1 VQLRSKG
8 SAALAVLG
16 MAVALSGCGNP
27 DLDVS
32 QPWFTKPV
40 DVFGKKGGYTFSE
53 LQDARQRQRP
63 ITTNDLVNSNGTCPL
78 PVAQASV
85 PQAAVAQAPGAPGAP
100 AATASPD
107 TASLLGS
114 GIALGMAECDVVF
127 RAGQPT
133 SVQLGTN
140 PNGDRT
146 AVLTYNS
153 GPRPGVYRFERGAL
167 VQMDRAQVQAPAP
180 QAEKKKPAKSAKA
193 GKPSKKDAQT
203 SSAN

>member
-1 VQLRSKG
+1 LRVQLRSKG

-16 MAVALSGCGNP
+16 MVLGMAVALSGCASA
-27 DLDVS
+27 DVDWS
-32 QPWFTKPV
+32 QGWFAKPL

-63 ITTNDLVNSNGTCPL
+63 ITANDLVNSNGTCP
-78 PVAQASV
+78 
-85 PQAAVAQAPGAPGAP
+85 AP
-100 AATASPD
+100 AAPQAPAAAPNQAAAPTAPPD
-107 TASLLGS
+107 TSSLLGG

-146 AVLTYNS
+146 AVLTYDS
-153 GPRPGVYRFERGAL
+153 GPRPGVYRFERGGL
-167 VQMDRAQVQAPAP
+167 MQMDRVAVQAPPP
-180 QAEKKKPAKSAKA
+180 QAEKKKSAKSAKSN
-193 GKPSKKDAQT
+193 KPPKKDAPT
-203 SSAN
+203 